1 MPQQFTK
8 EFQRKFS
15 FKNMLIVKYM
25 FLNKKETT
33 IKKIFDNF
41 IKSYLINGIFLNNN
55 NMK

>member
-33 IKKIFDNF
+33 NAPIMAQFAI
-41 IKSYLINGIFLNNN
+41 
-55 NMK
+55 